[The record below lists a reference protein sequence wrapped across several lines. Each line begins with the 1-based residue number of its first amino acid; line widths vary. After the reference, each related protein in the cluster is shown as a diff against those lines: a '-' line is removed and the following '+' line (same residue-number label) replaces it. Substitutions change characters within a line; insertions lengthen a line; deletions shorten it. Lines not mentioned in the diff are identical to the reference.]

1 MFSLHGFCLYLS
13 GRVPVGVFILLLFF
27 FLHLGV
33 VVDLHTRLGV
43 DVLGADNLTVSLQSL
58 QLEKLGC
65 RQKLNDKKKKHNN
78 SN

>member
-1 MFSLHGFCLYLS
+1 MMGPLKCFPCMVSVCTCPVVFLWVFSFCSY
-13 GRVPVGVFILLLFF
+13 F

-65 RQKLNDKKKKHNN
+65 RQKLNDKK
-78 SN
+78 

>member
-1 MFSLHGFCLYLS
+1 M
-13 GRVPVGVFILLLFF
+13 GVFILLLFF

>member
-1 MFSLHGFCLYLS
+1 MGI
-13 GRVPVGVFILLLFF
+13 FILLLFF

-65 RQKLNDKKKKHNN
+65 RQKLNDKK
-78 SN
+78 